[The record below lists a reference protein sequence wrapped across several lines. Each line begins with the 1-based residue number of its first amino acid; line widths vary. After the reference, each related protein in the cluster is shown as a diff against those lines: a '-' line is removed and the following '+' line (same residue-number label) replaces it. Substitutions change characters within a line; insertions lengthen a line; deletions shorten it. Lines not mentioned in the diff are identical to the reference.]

1 MMKFVSRLG
10 TGRYIPCNYY
20 LEDKNN
26 ISKQMLLIF
35 SHELTDKQRKEAMER
50 FGISKFVALDDALLD
65 KWADVPPHLE
75 NLSDYLSDIIAWI
88 DKNGQPGDY
97 ALVQGDYGATMFIV
111 DFCISKDITPVYA
124 TTKRK
129 VIEEKI
135 GETVKLLREFE
146 HVMFREYRKMTTG
159 V

>member
-1 MMKFVSRLG
+1 MS
-10 TGRYIPCNYY
+10 
-20 LEDKNN
+20 D
-26 ISKQMLLIF
+26 KQMLLIF
-35 SHELTDKQRKEAMER
+35 SHELTDIQRKEAKER

-75 NLSDYLSDIIAWI
+75 NLSDYLADIIEWI

-124 TTKRK
+124 TTERK

-135 GETVKLLREFE
+135 GETVKLSREFE
-146 HVMFREYRKMTTG
+146 HVMFREYQRLNKLQE
-159 V
+159 